1 MNKKKIN
8 TNIRL
13 NLDREADRKAWEYLR
28 NMDRKKYKSY
38 SRAIVTAVNDY
49 FDRQE
54 RIATD
59 HYLETREKEDAFLE
73 KILATIE
80 QGLKASSPNNAV
92 TNLLQLLNG
101 TQPKTDLSDT
111 VSDNDEYADTALDFA
126 DSF

>member
-1 MNKKKIN
+1 MSKQKIN

-54 RIATD
+54 RMEKD

-73 KILATIE
+73 MVLTTIE
-80 QGLKASSPNNAV
+80 QGLKASSSNNTI
-92 TNLLQLLNG
+92 TNLLQLLNAE
-101 TQPKTDLSDT
+101 QPKIELA
-111 VSDNDEYADTALDFA
+111 DNTDEYADTALDFA

>member
-1 MNKKKIN
+1 MNKQKIN
-8 TNIRL
+8 TKNRL

-38 SRAIVTAVNDY
+38 SRAIVTAVNYY

-59 HYLETREKEDAFLE
+59 HYLETREKEDTFLE
-73 KILATIE
+73 KVLATIE

-92 TNLLQLLNG
+92 TSLLQLLNG
-101 TQPKTDLSDT
+101 SQSKTDLSDT
-111 VSDNDEYADTALDFA
+111 ASDNDEYADTALDFA

>member
-1 MNKKKIN
+1 MSKQKIN

-38 SRAIVTAVNDY
+38 SRAIVIAVNDY

-54 RIATD
+54 RMKKD
-59 HYLETREKEDAFLE
+59 HYLETREKEDAFLD
-73 KILATIE
+73 KVLTTIE
-80 QGLKASSPNNAV
+80 QGLKASSSNNTI
-92 TNLLQLLNG
+92 TNLLQLLNAE
-101 TQPKTDLSDT
+101 QPKTEL
-111 VSDNDEYADTALDFA
+111 VDNTDEYADTALDFA

>member
-1 MNKKKIN
+1 MNKQKVY

-54 RIATD
+54 RMKKD

-73 KILATIE
+73 LSSQMQRYIKINFKRRFPVQA
-80 QGLKASSPNNAV
+80 
-92 TNLLQLLNG
+92 
-101 TQPKTDLSDT
+101 
-111 VSDNDEYADTALDFA
+111 FA
-126 DSF
+126 WTLI

>member
-1 MNKKKIN
+1 MSKQKIN

-38 SRAIVTAVNDY
+38 SRAIVIAVNDY

-54 RIATD
+54 RMKKD
-59 HYLETREKEDAFLE
+59 HYLETREKEDAFLD
-73 KILATIE
+73 KVLTTIE
-80 QGLKASSPNNAV
+80 QGLKASSSNNTI
-92 TNLLQLLNG
+92 TNLLQLLNAE
-101 TQPKTDLSDT
+101 QPKTELE
-111 VSDNDEYADTALDFA
+111 DNTDEYADTALDFA

>member
-1 MNKKKIN
+1 MSKQKIN

-38 SRAIVTAVNDY
+38 SRAIVIAVNDY

-54 RIATD
+54 RMKKD
-59 HYLETREKEDAFLE
+59 HYLETREKEDAFLD
-73 KILATIE
+73 KVLTTIE
-80 QGLKASSPNNAV
+80 QGLKASSSNNTI
-92 TNLLQLLNG
+92 TNLLQLLKAE
-101 TQPKTDLSDT
+101 QPKTELA
-111 VSDNDEYADTALDFA
+111 DNTDEYADTALDFA

>member
-1 MNKKKIN
+1 MNKQKVY

-54 RIATD
+54 RMKKD
-59 HYLETREKEDAFLE
+59 HYLETREKEDAFLD
-73 KILATIE
+73 KVLTTIE
-80 QGLKASSPNNAV
+80 QGLKASSSNNTI
-92 TNLLQLLNG
+92 TNLLQLLNAE
-101 TQPKTDLSDT
+101 QPKTELA
-111 VSDNDEYADTALDFA
+111 DNTDEYADTALDFA

>member
-1 MNKKKIN
+1 MSKQKIN

-54 RIATD
+54 QMKKD
-59 HYLETREKEDAFLE
+59 HYLETRKKEDAFLE
-73 KILATIE
+73 KVLTTIE
-80 QGLKASSPNNAV
+80 QGLKASSSNNTIA
-92 TNLLQLLNG
+92 NLFQLLNAE
-101 TQPKTDLSDT
+101 QPKTELA
-111 VSDNDEYADTALDFA
+111 DNTDEYADTALDFA

>member
-1 MNKKKIN
+1 MSKQKIN

-54 RIATD
+54 RMKKD

-73 KILATIE
+73 KVLATIE

-92 TNLLQLLNG
+92 TSLLQLLNG
-101 TQPKTDLSDT
+101 TQAKTDLSDT
-111 VSDNDEYADTALDFA
+111 GSDNDEYADTALDFA

>member
-1 MNKKKIN
+1 MNKQKVN

-13 NLDREADRKAWEYLR
+13 NLAREADSKAWEYLR

-54 RIATD
+54 RMKKD
-59 HYLETREKEDAFLE
+59 HYLETREKEDAFLD
-73 KILATIE
+73 KVMTTIE
-80 QGLKASSPNNAV
+80 QGLKASSSNNTIA
-92 TNLLQLLNG
+92 NLLQLLNAE
-101 TQPKTDLSDT
+101 QPKTELA
-111 VSDNDEYADTALDFA
+111 DNTDEYADTALDFA

>member
-1 MNKKKIN
+1 MSKQKIN

-38 SRAIVTAVNDY
+38 SRAIVIAVNDY

-54 RIATD
+54 RMKKD
-59 HYLETREKEDAFLE
+59 HYLETREKEDAFLD
-73 KILATIE
+73 KVLTTIE
-80 QGLKASSPNNAV
+80 QGLKASSSNNTIA
-92 TNLLQLLNG
+92 NLLQLLNAE
-101 TQPKTDLSDT
+101 QPKAELA
-111 VSDNDEYADTALDFA
+111 DNTDEYADTALDFA

>member
-1 MNKKKIN
+1 MSKQKIN

-38 SRAIVTAVNDY
+38 SRAIVIAVNDY

-54 RIATD
+54 RMKKD
-59 HYLETREKEDAFLE
+59 HYLETREKEDAFLD
-73 KILATIE
+73 KVLTTIE
-80 QGLKASSPNNAV
+80 QGLKASSSNNII
-92 TNLLQLLNG
+92 TNLLQLLNAE
-101 TQPKTDLSDT
+101 QPKTELA
-111 VSDNDEYADTALDFA
+111 DNTDEYADTALDFA

>member
-1 MNKKKIN
+1 MNKQKVN

-28 NMDRKKYKSY
+28 NMDRKKYKSH

-54 RIATD
+54 RMKKD
-59 HYLETREKEDAFLE
+59 HYLETREKEDAFLD
-73 KILATIE
+73 KVLTTIE
-80 QGLKASSPNNAV
+80 QGLKASSSNNTI
-92 TNLLQLLNG
+92 TNLLQLLNAE
-101 TQPKTDLSDT
+101 QPKTELA
-111 VSDNDEYADTALDFA
+111 DNTDEYADTALDFA

>member
-1 MNKKKIN
+1 MSKQKIN

-54 RIATD
+54 RMKKD
-59 HYLETREKEDAFLE
+59 HYLETREKEDAFLD
-73 KILATIE
+73 KVLTTIE
-80 QGLKASSPNNAV
+80 QGLKASSSNNTIA
-92 TNLLQLLNG
+92 NLLQLLNAE
-101 TQPKTDLSDT
+101 QPKTKLA
-111 VSDNDEYADTALDFA
+111 DNTDEYADTALDFA

>member
-1 MNKKKIN
+1 MSKQKIN

-38 SRAIVTAVNDY
+38 SRAIVIAVNDY

-54 RIATD
+54 RMKKD
-59 HYLETREKEDAFLE
+59 HYLETREKEDAFLD
-73 KILATIE
+73 KVLTTIE
-80 QGLKASSPNNAV
+80 QGLKASSSNNTI
-92 TNLLQLLNG
+92 TNLLQLLNAE
-101 TQPKTDLSDT
+101 QPKTELA
-111 VSDNDEYADTALDFA
+111 DNTDEYADTALDFA